1 MVDYYKILGVTRN
14 ADLKQIK
21 LMYRLKAREL
31 HPDKGGDPEAFKELA
46 EAYRVLSDAKLRAR
60 HDRGEDPMQHERT
73 IVQQAMGRLA
83 TLFAQ
88 HLEQSPADQDII
100 KLMKHSVQQGQ
111 KRIEHDLEKLQ
122 DKLNKIELMGE
133 RMKFDGDGENIFAG
147 ALDKAIRDCQHS
159 LDNLSNEKQVIGQA
173 ASILEHYQYMT
184 PEQRAQIMLGNY
196 SSATIGSSYF
206 GA

>member
-1 MVDYYKILGVTRN
+1 MADYYKILGVTPN

-31 HPDKGGDPEAFKELA
+31 HPDKGGDPEAFKQLA

-60 HDRGEDPMQHERT
+60 HDRGEDPLQQERT

-88 HLEQSPADQDII
+88 HLEQSAADQDII
-100 KLMKHSVQQGQ
+100 KQMKQSVKQGRAQ
-111 KRIEHDLEKLQ
+111 LDRDLEKLQ
-122 DKLNKIELMGE
+122 AKLEKIELMGE

-147 ALDKAIRDCQHS
+147 ALDKAVRDCR
-159 LDNLSNEKQVIGQA
+159 LAIDRLSGEKQVISQA

-184 PEQRAQIMLGNY
+184 PEQRAQVMLGNY
-196 SSATIGSSYF
+196 STSTIGSSYF